1 MAENCQPISSGC
13 DFRAVY
19 ETYHGFVWYA
29 LQRLGTATEAVEDAV
44 QDVFVVAYRRRAT
57 FEGPS
62 AKAWLYGIARRVASN
77 YRRSGRRRR
86 ERVRALRT
94 AQPRTMNEG
103 TREAIETLDR
113 YLVGLTSVDREIF
126 VLAEIEGMTGPEIA
140 DVFGRKVQTIY
151 TRIRKLRL
159 GFRAE
164 LSDVALIK
172 RDRPQASAGSWA
184 ALASVLSESPVL
196 VATGWTAALS
206 SAWVAAGLGAAV
218 ATAGL
223 VVADQI
229 LPEVSQAQRVS
240 VGFVPAVAWPEQTDA
255 VSAPAVAKL
264 VQESSGALPRSTA
277 RDDGSTDRPSA
288 RPADPVASPP
298 AKVSPDTNSLAAEN
312 ELLRRAAA
320 AVRRGGMQEALQL
333 TDAHAHQFSASVL
346 TDLRSAIRIEALCGL
361 GKLAQA
367 RGEAALLRLRHPDSP
382 AVVGLEKSCA
392 SPQEMAAQ
400 PDKQGP

>member
-1 MAENCQPISSGC
+1 MGENCQPISSNC

-19 ETYHGFVWYA
+19 EAYHGFVWYA
-29 LQRLGTATEAVEDAV
+29 LHRLGTSAEAVEDAV
-44 QDVFVVAYRRRAT
+44 QDVFIVAYRRRAT

-113 YLVGLTSVDREIF
+113 YLVGLSSVDREIF

-164 LSDVALIK
+164 LSDVAMIK
-172 RDRPQASAGSWA
+172 RDCPQASAGSWA

-196 VATGWTAALS
+196 AATGWTAALS

-223 VVADQI
+223 VVAGQV
-229 LPEVSQAQRVS
+229 LPEESQTQRARA
-240 VGFVPAVAWPEQTDA
+240 GFEPDAARPEQTED
-255 VSAPAVAKL
+255 VSAPV
-264 VQESSGALPRSTA
+264 VPESSRRAVRDAGLMHRPLA
-277 RDDGSTDRPSA
+277 RPAPSAPSA
-288 RPADPVASPP
+288 R
-298 AKVSPDTNSLAAEN
+298 AKVSPDRKSLATEN
-312 ELLRRAAA
+312 ELLREAAT
-320 AVRRGGMQEALQL
+320 AVRRGGMQEALRL
-333 TDAHAHQFSASVL
+333 TDAHAEQFSASVL

-367 RGEAALLRLRHPDSP
+367 RGEAALLRRRHPDSP
-382 AVVGLEKSCA
+382 AAVGIEKSCA
-392 SPQEMAAQ
+392 GPQEKAAQ